1 MRRGLPRPT
10 SLLVLLLG
18 GGALALTGAC
28 SGEDPPPSSTPPAT
42 GGADLGT
49 GGTPDAT
56 GGAGP
61 GTGGDATGGT
71 GGDATGGT
79 GGGDT
84 FPQWLSETGLYA
96 DGAMGE
102 TLAEGVERFVPR
114 FPLWTDDAGKDR
126 WIYLPPDT
134 QIDTTDPDRWVFPP
148 GTRLWKEFV
157 RDGVRVETRLLER
170 RPDDT
175 WWMVAYQWNQDQTD
189 AEARPLGVQNAS
201 GTPHDIPSEEDCR
214 ACHEQSPARVLGF
227 SAIQLSHSGEGLTL
241 TELTREA
248 LLTDAPTVPMI
259 PGTQQ
264 EQELLGYLHA
274 NCGHC
279 HQDSASASARTAL
292 RLWLPLGGLAQA
304 NGVADTPFYQTT
316 VNKNVSQSNISPDG
330 KTIHIVPGAPQDS
343 ALFLRVSSANRGTTY
358 QMPPL
363 GTEDADP
370 SFVTLLESWI
380 NGL

>member
-61 GTGGDATGGT
+61 GT

-316 VNKNVSQSNISPDG
+316 VNKNVSQSDISPDG

>member
-1 MRRGLPRPT
+1 M
-10 SLLVLLLG
+10 
-18 GGALALTGAC
+18 
-28 SGEDPPPSSTPPAT
+28 
-42 GGADLGT
+42 
-49 GGTPDAT
+49 
-56 GGAGP
+56 
-61 GTGGDATGGT
+61 
-71 GGDATGGT
+71 
-79 GGGDT
+79 
-84 FPQWLSETGLYA
+84 
-96 DGAMGE
+96 
-102 TLAEGVERFVPR
+102 
-114 FPLWTDDAGKDR
+114 
-126 WIYLPPDT
+126 
-134 QIDTTDPDRWVFPP
+134 
-148 GTRLWKEFV
+148 
-157 RDGVRVETRLLER
+157 
-170 RPDDT
+170 
-175 WWMVAYQWNQDQTD
+175 
-189 AEARPLGVQNAS
+189 
-201 GTPHDIPSEEDCR
+201 
-214 ACHEQSPARVLGF
+214 
-227 SAIQLSHSGEGLTL
+227 

-316 VNKNVSQSNISPDG
+316 VNKNVSQSDISPDG